1 MLPRRPPYRIVS
13 VSVLVVAVVAIFAHT
28 TSLSTTARGAG
39 SASAASSWIA
49 FQRDSEIWLARP
61 NGSKPR
67 LFARGARDPVWS
79 PEGRR
84 LAFGRLDAGDATG
97 VYVAGVDRGG
107 VRRLTRE
114 RAGTNAVV
122 MSWSPNGRLIA
133 FYRQFNRPGIC
144 GPLQLAGDFYV
155 MNADGS
161 SVRRLTRH
169 GQAHYASATWSPDSK
184 RIAIVSCHQ
193 SPRGDPEIYVV
204 EADGS
209 RERRL
214 TRRPGWD
221 VVAGWSRDGRN
232 LLVSGEER
240 GGPADLYLMSADGR
254 RRRNLT
260 RSPTEHEGDA
270 RWSPDERRI
279 VFVRIVG
286 HGRIYVMNA
295 DGSDVLDTGVLTVP
309 DYAPTWSPDGRQL
322 AFSGNLSPWQVHV
335 MNADGTKRR
344 NLTPGG
350 GIFPIWSPARR

>member
-1 MLPRRPPYRIVS
+1 MLPRRPPYRIAS
-13 VSVLVVAVVAIFAHT
+13 LPALGVAVIAIFAHT
-28 TSLSTTARGAG
+28 TSSFSTTARGAG

-49 FQRDSEIWLARP
+49 FQRDSDLWLVRP
-61 NGSKPR
+61 SGSKPR
-67 LFARGARDPVWS
+67 LVARGASDPAWS
-79 PEGRR
+79 PDGRQLAFSRREGSEAGLYVVDVDGGGERR
-84 LAFGRLDAGDATG
+84 LR
-97 VYVAGVDRGG
+97 
-107 VRRLTRE
+107 RE
-114 RAGTNAVV
+114 RAGTTPVV
-122 MSWSPNGRLIA
+122 MSWSPNGRMIA
-133 FYRQFNRPGIC
+133 FYRQFSRPGIC
-144 GPLQLAGDFYV
+144 GPLQRAGDFYV
-155 MNADGS
+155 VNTDGS

-184 RIAIVSCHQ
+184 RIAIVSCHD
-193 SPRGDPEIYVV
+193 RGGDPEIYVI

-209 RERRL
+209 GERRL

-221 VVAGWSRDGRN
+221 FVAGWSRDGRD
-232 LLVSGEER
+232 LLASGEER

-254 RRRNLT
+254 GRRNLT

-286 HGRIYVMNA
+286 PGRIYVMNA
-295 DGSDVLDTGVLTVP
+295 DGTHVLDMRVSTVP
-309 DYAPTWSPDGRQL
+309 DFAPTWSPDGRQL

-350 GIFPIWSPARR
+350 GIFPIWSPAWR